1 MPEAGKPDLT
11 ALTVQLLSAYVSNN
25 AVPNDA
31 LADLIRTTK
40 AALAEDD
47 KVEVPAEP
55 VPVPAVSV
63 KASLASKDHI
73 VSLIDGKPYKTLKRH
88 LSGHGFSPEEYRAR
102 FNLPIDYPMVAPN
115 YSEQRRRVAK
125 ELGLG
130 RKKEDSITA
139 PARSGGGAAKR
150 STAPKRASSRKAP
163 AA

>member
-1 MPEAGKPDLT
+1 MSEADKPDLT
-11 ALTVQLLSAYVSNN
+11 ALTVQLLSSYVANN

-40 AALAEDD
+40 AALAEDG
-47 KVEVPAEP
+47 KVEAVPEAT
-55 VPVPAVSV
+55 VVPAVSA

-73 VSLIDGKPYKTLKRH
+73 VSMIDGKPYKTLKRH
-88 LSGHGFSPEEYRAR
+88 LSGHGLTPEDYRAR
-102 FNLPIDYPMVAPN
+102 FKLPADYPMVAPN

-130 RKKEDSITA
+130 RKKGDTVSA
-139 PARSGGGAAKR
+139 PTRSVGAAKR
-150 STAPKRASSRKAP
+150 QTAPKRASSRKAP